1 MNIRYDAVVVGSGP
15 NGLAAAI
22 TLARAGLK
30 VAVFEAKPTVGGGLR
45 SAELTL
51 PGFVHDV
58 CSAIHPLGVGSP
70 LFRELPLH
78 AFGLDWIQPDAP
90 FAHPLDGGAVIV
102 ERSLEATAARL
113 GGAYERLM
121 SPLLS
126 DWQGLLDDVLG
137 PLLRWPGHPVT
148 LARFGIRG
156 LPPAELLAGVL
167 FRAPEGR
174 AVLAGLAAHAQLPLS
189 APGTSALALV
199 LGVLAHAV
207 GWPLARGGSQ
217 KVADALT
224 AYLRFLGGEVFTGA
238 PIHALRELPPAR
250 AVVLDLTP
258 QQLLNFSDTPWPSAY
273 KGWLTR
279 FRHGPGV
286 FKLDYALSGPV
297 PWRDPGVAR
306 AGTVHLGGTLAEIAA
321 SERAVA
327 LGQHP
332 NAPYILAAQQSL
344 FDPSRAPAGKQ
355 TFWAYCHVPNGSDV
369 DMTDRIEAQIERFA
383 PGFRDL
389 ILARHAT
396 NTIQL
401 ERHNANDLG
410 GDIGGGAAD
419 LWQLI
424 ARPVPTPTPYR
435 TPLKGIYLCSAS
447 TPPGGGVHGM
457 GGYHAA
463 RTALKDLWGTSV
475 WRGRLARTVY
485 IKLT

>member
-1 MNIRYDAVVVGSGP
+1 MSYDAVIVGSGP

-22 TLARAGLK
+22 TLARAGLS
-30 VAVFEAKPTVGGGLR
+30 VAVYEAGATVGGGLR

-51 PGFVHDV
+51 PGFTHDV

-70 LFRELPLH
+70 FFRDLPLH
-78 AFGLDWIQPDAP
+78 AFGLDWVQPDAP
-90 FAHPLDGGAVIV
+90 FAHPLDDGAVIV
-102 ERSLEATAARL
+102 KRDLKVTIARL
-113 GGAYERLM
+113 GEPYGRLM
-121 SPLLS
+121 APLLG

-148 LARFGIRG
+148 LARFGLRG
-156 LPPAELLAGVL
+156 LPPAELLARSL

-217 KVADALT
+217 SVADALT
-224 AYLRFLGGEVFTGA
+224 AYLRFLGGEVFTEA
-238 PIHALRELPPAR
+238 PIRALRELPPAR
-250 AVVLDLTP
+250 AVLLDLTP
-258 QQLLNFSDTPWPSAY
+258 QQLLAFADAPWPATY
-273 KGWLTR
+273 RGWLER
-279 FRHGPGV
+279 FRRGPGV
-286 FKLDYALSGPV
+286 FKLDYALSAAV
-297 PWRDPGVAR
+297 PWRDPEVAR
-306 AGTVHLGGTLAEIAA
+306 AGTVHLGGTLEEIAA

-332 NAPYILAAQQSL
+332 DSPYVLAAQQSL
-344 FDPSRAPAGKQ
+344 FDPGRAPAGKH
-355 TFWAYCHVPNGSDV
+355 TFWAYCHVPNGSDR
-369 DMTDRIEAQIERFA
+369 DMTGPIEAQIERFA

-396 NTIQL
+396 NNVQL
-401 ERHNANDLG
+401 ERYNPNYLG
-410 GDIGGGAAD
+410 GDINGGAAD

-435 TPLKGIYLCSAS
+435 TPLKGVYLCSAS

-457 GGYHAA
+457 GGYHTARAA
-463 RTALKDLWGTSV
+463 LGDLWGIPT
-475 WRGRLARTVY
+475 
-485 IKLT
+485 